1 MPGRDFNDE
10 LIEGGIEAL
19 NEAERNAETFYPEP
33 DDLALAAL
41 PLNDYGNAQRLNAR
55 FGRDLRFVEQQGW
68 FFWNGKRWQ
77 KASARTNQVGARVI
91 EWAHL
96 TVQAIQQEIEAVKR
110 QGRRA
115 NQSDEQHDKAL
126 TIMSAFARAAG
137 NQPRIRA
144 MIEATAAYLQVD
156 AADLDADPDRLNTEN
171 GTLQLDRQRGQVFL
185 RRHRREN
192 LITQVAKVSYNADA
206 DCPRF
211 RAFLDRI
218 LPDNAT
224 QILVQTYLGSCLCGN
239 ATDQHILFF
248 EGKGANGKSTLLS
261 IVRLI
266 LDDLAVTIPFAS
278 LSANAS
284 RRGGDATPDLIPLAR
299 ARVVMAAE
307 PEVGTRLSEGQLK
320 AMTGGE
326 PMMVRELYGPAYEIT
341 PNFKLILSFNNPPK
355 IIAQD
360 EGTWRRI
367 AVVQF
372 NVTIPADERQPHLA
386 QRLVEEEG
394 SGILNWLLDGWR
406 LWVERGLQLPV
417 AVRNATDS
425 YRADNDPL
433 ADFLESCVCHV
444 EGQSVQAGPL
454 HTRYV
459 DWCRSNGKDAV
470 SQTRFGKILK
480 EKGYRKSTIN
490 GRVTYHGIGLLQDV
504 PTESNDTRRETPNS
518 ASGSHRGY
526 SGTSRSAGGVDV
538 PDV

>member
-1 MPGRDFNDE
+1 MPSRDFNAE
-10 LIEGGIEAL
+10 LIEGGIDTLRDAGS
-19 NEAERNAETFYPEP
+19 NAETFYPEP

-41 PLNDYGNAQRLNAR
+41 PLNDYGNAQRLKAR
-55 FGRDLRFVEQQGW
+55 FGHDLRFVEQQGW
-68 FFWNGKRWQ
+68 FVWNGKRWQ
-77 KASARTNQVGARVI
+77 KASSRTNQIGGKVT
-91 EWAHL
+91 ECAHL

-110 QGRRA
+110 QGA
-115 NQSDEQHDKAL
+115 KSNQGQEQHDKILA
-126 TIMSAFARAAG
+126 TVSAFARSAG

-144 MIEATAAYLQVD
+144 MIEAAAPYLQID
-156 AADLDADPDRLNTEN
+156 AADLDADPDCLNTDN
-171 GTLQLDRQRGQVFL
+171 CTLQLDRQRLEVIPRG
-185 RRHRREN
+185 HRRED
-192 LITQVAKVSYNADA
+192 LITQVTRVPFDADA

-211 RAFLDRI
+211 RSFLDRI
-218 LPDNAT
+218 LPDDET
-224 QILVQTYLGSCLCGN
+224 QIFVQTYLGSCLCGD
-239 ATDQHILFF
+239 ATDQRILFF

-261 IVRLI
+261 ILRLI

-278 LSANAS
+278 LSANSS
-284 RRGGDATPDLIPLAR
+284 RRGSDATPDLIPLAR

-326 PMMVRELYGPAYEIT
+326 PMMVRELYGPAFEIT

-372 NVTIPADERQPHLA
+372 NVTIPADERQAHLA
-386 QRLVEEEG
+386 QRLVKEEG

-406 LWVERGLQLPV
+406 IWAERGLRLPDT
-417 AVRNATDS
+417 VRRATDS

-433 ADFLESCVCHV
+433 ADFLESCVYHA
-444 EGQSVQAGPL
+444 EGDSIQAGPL
-454 HTRYV
+454 HARYIV
-459 DWCRSNGKDAV
+459 WCQSNGKDAV

-490 GRVTYHGIGLLQDV
+490 GRVIYHGIGLLQDL
-504 PTESNDTRRETPNS
+504 PAENGGAEKGAHSHT
-518 ASGSHRGY
+518 SGSHHGY
-526 SGTSRSAGGVDV
+526 SDISRRAYGADI
-538 PDV
+538 PDM